1 MWIFGNRQGNGPA
14 PTKPD
19 QTDMMPMDMQHH
31 RRSIRLPDFDY
42 SGPGD
47 YFVTLV
53 ALGRECLFGEI
64 KEGVM
69 VLSAIG
75 GIAEEHWRAIPEHF
89 PMVELGAHV
98 VMPNHVHGIIIIR
111 ETNVGATH
119 RPASQ
124 RVAHM
129 GNMERAF
136 HWDAPTKGSLGAII
150 GAYKMSVT
158 RRIHRELDDN
168 VHVWQRNYF
177 EHVIRND
184 EEHSRIHDYI
194 ESNIEN
200 WAQDDENPLRSV

>member
-1 MWIFGNRQGNGPA
+1 
-14 PTKPD
+14 
-19 QTDMMPMDMQHH
+19 MQHH

-42 SGPGD
+42 SGPGV

-53 ALGRECLFGEI
+53 AQGRECLFGEI

-69 VLSAIG
+69 ALSAMGDIV
-75 GIAEEHWRAIPEHF
+75 EEHWYAIPSHF

-111 ETNVGATH
+111 ETNVGAESIVG
-119 RPASQ
+119 ASPY
-124 RVAHM
+124 RAGHCLAHIDD
-129 GNMERAF
+129 MERATLCEAG

-158 RRIHRELDDN
+158 RRVRRELDDPAP
-168 VHVWQRNYF
+168 VWQRNYF

-184 EEHSRIHDYI
+184 EEHSRIHEYI

-200 WAQDDENPLRSV
+200 